1 MKINMYKIY
10 DYKRKLQ
17 EELTFEEISKL
28 YREIL
33 YDEYT
38 KAKDYDVI
46 HCYQLVRD
54 TIDIFTQMTKG
65 RKFDKNYL
73 KDNIKRGVRMNLET
87 INKWLDEEY
96 GCSYTK
102 LEELHDFYFEKYCDL
117 KQENKQLKDNWNK
130 LKEYIGTEWYSYDND
145 SVEFEVAKDILDK
158 MEEMIGGD
166 K

>member
-1 MKINMYKIY
+1 MKINMYKLY
-10 DYKRKLQ
+10 DYKHKLQ

-73 KDNIKRGVRMNLET
+73 KDNIK
-87 INKWLDEEY
+87 W
-96 GCSYTK
+96 
-102 LEELHDFYFEKYCDL
+102 
-117 KQENKQLKDNWNK
+117 
-130 LKEYIGTEWYSYDND
+130 
-145 SVEFEVAKDILDK
+145 
-158 MEEMIGGD
+158 
-166 K
+166 

>member
-1 MKINMYKIY
+1 MNKMKINMYKIY
-10 DYKRKLQ
+10 DYKHKLQ

-38 KAKDYDVI
+38 KAKDYDII

-73 KDNIKRGVRMNLET
+73 KDNIK
-87 INKWLDEEY
+87 W
-96 GCSYTK
+96 
-102 LEELHDFYFEKYCDL
+102 
-117 KQENKQLKDNWNK
+117 
-130 LKEYIGTEWYSYDND
+130 
-145 SVEFEVAKDILDK
+145 
-158 MEEMIGGD
+158 
-166 K
+166 

>member
-1 MKINMYKIY
+1 MNKMKINMYKIY
-10 DYKRKLQ
+10 EYKRKLQ

-38 KAKDYDVI
+38 KTKDYDII

-73 KDNIKRGVRMNLET
+73 KDNIK
-87 INKWLDEEY
+87 W
-96 GCSYTK
+96 
-102 LEELHDFYFEKYCDL
+102 
-117 KQENKQLKDNWNK
+117 
-130 LKEYIGTEWYSYDND
+130 
-145 SVEFEVAKDILDK
+145 
-158 MEEMIGGD
+158 
-166 K
+166 